1 MHLRAWERE
10 QSIEGRG
17 GFGGKWWVGLESSL
31 IGVRVWRN
39 AVGEPHARRCMGLK
53 EVLDT
58 EDVCFRIKQLRNIVR
73 VI

>member
-1 MHLRAWERE
+1 M
-10 QSIEGRG
+10 G
-17 GFGGKWWVGLESSL
+17 WVGEH
-31 IGVRVWRN
+31 IDGRN
-39 AVGEPHARRCMGLK
+39 VKRKDTCEPHAPTCMRLK